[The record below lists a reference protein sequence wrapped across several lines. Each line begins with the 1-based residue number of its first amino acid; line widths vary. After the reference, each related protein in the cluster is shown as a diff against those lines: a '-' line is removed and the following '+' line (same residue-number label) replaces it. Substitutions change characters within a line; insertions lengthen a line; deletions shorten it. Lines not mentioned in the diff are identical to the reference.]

1 MIFGLPFLW
10 HCRKEKNMK
19 PAIGKHS
26 KFREVSKYK
35 QLYTLM
41 IPGMLLI
48 LIFAYI
54 PMMGIVIAFKDY
66 TFVGGIFGSEW
77 VGLKHFRKIFSDPY
91 FYTVLRN
98 TLVISL
104 YKLFFNFVTPVA
116 FAILLNEIKNRR
128 YKKIV
133 QTASYLP
140 YFISWIVLSGIISS
154 VFSLDGAVNA
164 VVQFFG
170 GTPKSFMT
178 DKSIF
183 RGIII
188 GTEMWKS
195 FGWNAIVY
203 LAAISGIDPTL
214 YEAATVD
221 GASRFKRIFH
231 ITIPAIMP
239 VICIMLILNSASILN
254 AGFDQVFNLYN
265 DSVMEIADII
275 DTYVYR
281 KGIEELQYSYSTSIG
296 LFKSVICMLLML
308 ISNTAVRKMGGEEY
322 ALW

>member
-1 MIFGLPFLW
+1 MKSIVGKRSIF
-10 HCRKEKNMK
+10 HEM
-19 PAIGKHS
+19 
-26 KFREVSKYK
+26 SKYK

-41 IPGMLLI
+41 FPGLI
-48 LIFAYI
+48 LVIIFAYI
-54 PMMGIVIAFKDY
+54 PMLGIIIAFKDY

-77 VGLKHFRKIFSDPY
+77 VGLKHFQKIFSDPY
-91 FYTVLRN
+91 FFTVLKN
-98 TLVISL
+98 TLIISL

-140 YFISWIVLSGIISS
+140 YFISWIVLSGIITS
-154 VFSLDGAVNA
+154 VFSMDGAVNA

-170 GTPKSFMT
+170 KEPKSFMT

-183 RGIII
+183 RGILV

-231 ITIPAIMP
+231 ITIPSIMP

-265 DSVMEIADII
+265 DNVMEVSDII

-281 KGIEELQYSYSTSIG
+281 KGIEELQYSYSTAIG

>member
-1 MIFGLPFLW
+1 
-10 HCRKEKNMK
+10 MK

-77 VGLKHFRKIFSDPY
+77 VGIKHFRKIFSDPY

-140 YFISWIVLSGIISS
+140 YFISWIVLSGIIAS
-154 VFSLDGAVNA
+154 VFSMDGAVNA

-170 GTPKSFMT
+170 GNPKSFMT

-183 RGIII
+183 RGILV